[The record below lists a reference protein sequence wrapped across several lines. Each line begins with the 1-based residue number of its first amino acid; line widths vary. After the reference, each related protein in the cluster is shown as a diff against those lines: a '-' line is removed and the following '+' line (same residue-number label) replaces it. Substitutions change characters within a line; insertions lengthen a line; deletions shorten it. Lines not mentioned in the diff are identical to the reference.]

1 MKKAWLPILLMI
13 ISLAGLLWSRAIL
26 SLSAPLW
33 IIWLLVHSRKD
44 IFHHENKSLLI
55 WGISPV
61 LIALLGCWQHGF
73 AKEDLDH
80 LLTLSTYALA
90 AFMGSLIS
98 VKYSQTILLKYWVW
112 TSLIALSYP
121 LFWYVTHYHEALI
134 RYGSGQTVPVWMD
147 DDHVRFGMFLT
158 IGCFMSF
165 ALFVQQKIMRM
176 IGIILLFSIL
186 ILAIRTAWIM
196 ILIMIIV
203 IALFTLING
212 TRFQKRALILWIT
225 AIMLITATT
234 YQLSPG
240 IQQKIAYTL
249 YDWQQFGAGKAD
261 PNLSDATRRVI
272 NGESWKL
279 IQAGENNI
287 GWSAIDDVI
296 RNSIQKNYPQQKFD
310 FGWPFNQ
317 WLFWWMGSG
326 MIGLLFFSTWLIYP
340 LIRGIRKKN
349 IALSAVSA
357 AIMVSCL
364 IETNLAYQYSVWI
377 HGWVVAL
384 LWNEPT
390 SFLREITVSKSGNY
404 GNQMA

>member
-1 MKKAWLPILLMI
+1 MKKAWLPVLLMI

-26 SLSAPLW
+26 SLSAMLW
-33 IIWLLVHSRKD
+33 VVWLIAHSRKD
-44 IFHHENKSLLI
+44 IFHDENKYLLI

-61 LIALLGCWQHGF
+61 LIALLGCWQNGF

-80 LLTLSTYALA
+80 LLTLSTYIVA
-90 AFMGSLIS
+90 AFAGSLIS
-98 VKYSQTILLKYWVW
+98 LKYSQSVLLKYWVW
-112 TSLIALSYP
+112 SSLIALSYP
-121 LFWYVTHYHEALI
+121 LFWYITHYQETLI

-147 DDHVRFGMFLT
+147 DDHVRFGMFLA

-165 ALFVQQKIMRM
+165 VLFVQQKKTR
-176 IGIILLFSIL
+176 LLGVFLFLAIL

-203 IALFTLING
+203 IAFFILVNG
-212 TRFQKRALILWIT
+212 NQFQKRTLIIAIT
-225 AIMLITATT
+225 GIMLLSAIT

-240 IQQKIAYTL
+240 IQQKVAYTL
-249 YDWQQFGAGKAD
+249 YDWQQFETGKAD
-261 PNLSDATRRVI
+261 PTLSDATRRVI
-272 NGESWKL
+272 NSESWKL
-279 IQAGENNI
+279 IQAGQNNI

-296 RNSIQKNYPQQKFD
+296 RSSIQNNYPQQKFD

-326 MIGLLFFSTWLIYP
+326 MIGMLFFSGWLIYP

-377 HGWVVAL
+377 HAWAVAL
-384 LWNEPT
+384 LWKEPS
-390 SFLREITVSKSGNY
+390 SFLQKITISRPGNY
-404 GNQMA
+404 ENQTA